1 MRNPNTRYAFVGFF
15 VLAMLAVSLAALAS
29 LAGRGQATATYHVE
43 FANVAGLK
51 FGTQVRFEGFPIGQV
66 ERIVPDTSAA
76 GARFRVAL
84 AIREG
89 WPVPADSVA
98 AIASSGL
105 LTGKTVDIAAGNSAQ
120 VLDPGATIASIPT
133 TDMFAVMSQV
143 AGEFSA
149 LNRDG
154 LQPLL
159 TQVSGLVEDV
169 GATLQHDLSALI
181 TALNA
186 SAEDLQ
192 RASPDIMRDVATL
205 TANLNRSALALS
217 QALTPETAEA
227 ARQAVFNAELAT
239 LNLASLSHDL
249 TVAAGQAATVM
260 AAVDGIVVDGAPTVA
275 ESLVDVRYAMQSL
288 TDNLD
293 NILHNLDGTARNMNE
308 FSRLIRRNP
317 GVLLNP
323 TPPEEVAPAAV
334 IIAQ

>member
-15 VLAMLAVSLAALAS
+15 VLAMLTVTVVALAS
-29 LAGRGQATATYHVE
+29 LAGRGQSSETYHVE

-66 ERIVPDTSAA
+66 ERIAPDTDT
-76 GARFRVAL
+76 GRFRVAL

-89 WPVPADSVA
+89 WPVPADSIA
-98 AIASSGL
+98 AIGSSGL
-105 LTGKTVDIAAGNSAQ
+105 LTGKTVDIAAGASDD
-120 VLDPGATIASIPT
+120 VLAPGATIASIPT
-133 TDMFAVMSQV
+133 TDMFTVMSQV
-143 AGEFSA
+143 AGEFST

-154 LQPLL
+154 LLPLVDR
-159 TQVSGLVEDV
+159 VSGLVEDV
-169 GATLQHDLSALI
+169 GITLQRDLSALI

-186 SAEDLQ
+186 SAGDLQ
-192 RASPDIMRDVATL
+192 RASPEIMRDVTAL
-205 TANLNRSALALS
+205 TTSLNQSAAALN
-217 QALTPETAEA
+217 QVLTPETMDA

-239 LNLASLSHDL
+239 LNLASLSSDL
-249 TVAAGQAATVM
+249 SLAADQAANAM
-260 AAVDGIVVDGAPTVA
+260 AAVDAVVNDGAPTIGD
-275 ESLVDVRYAMQSL
+275 SLTDVRYAMQSL

-323 TPPEEVAPAAV
+323 SPPEEVSPAA
-334 IIAQ
+334 AALPQ